1 MKRLIALFVG
11 VAFVAGMTGLA
22 AAQTPAPKA
31 DEKMKTDTTKTD
43 TTKTDKPAEKKI
55 FSHTANGTVKS
66 ATPDGVVVSGKA
78 KGKDIEWTFGVDT
91 KTKIKKAGKDIT
103 AKDLAA
109 GDSVHVRYK
118 ENDGKAVATSIIVR
132 APKKDE
138 AKATDKATPE
148 KK

>member
-1 MKRLIALFVG
+1 VKRLIALFVG
-11 VAFVAGMTGLA
+11 VAFVAGMSGLT
-22 AAQTPAPKA
+22 AAQTPAPKV
-31 DEKMKTDTTKTD
+31 DDKTKTD
-43 TTKTDKPAEKKI
+43 TTTTDKPAEKKI

-66 ATPDGVVVSGKA
+66 ATADGVVVSGKS
-78 KGKDIEWTFGVDT
+78 KGKDTEWTFGVDT
-91 KTKIKKAGKDIT
+91 KTKIKKAGKDIM

-118 ENDGKAVATSIIVR
+118 ENDGKALATSISVR

-138 AKATDKATPE
+138 AKATTTDKTATD